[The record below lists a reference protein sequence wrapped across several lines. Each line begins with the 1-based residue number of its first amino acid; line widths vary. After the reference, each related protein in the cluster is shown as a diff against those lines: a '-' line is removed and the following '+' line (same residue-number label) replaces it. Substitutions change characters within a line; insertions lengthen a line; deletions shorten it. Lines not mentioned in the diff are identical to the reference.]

1 MNVYLDNCNIGELEK
16 KYVIEAL
23 ESGFIST
30 RGPLVKKV
38 EDIFGEYLGGYVA
51 ATYSGTAALYLSLK
65 YCLKKYNLDPLKE
78 KIGVIIPSV
87 TFAATAHSAL
97 YNNLI
102 PIFSDIDLDTLNID
116 LNSVEKIIKLAKN
129 KGINVKFIMP
139 VHLYGNPCNMDEILK
154 LSKEQN
160 LIIVEDAAESLA
172 SKYKNILTG
181 TFGEFG
187 AFSFNA
193 NKVITASSGGIIFSK
208 NKQDIEYIRFLTLQA
223 REDWG
228 YYHTDLGYNYRMTN
242 IEAAI
247 LLAQFEKLNY
257 FLNLKKKFFEI
268 YYENFKNYFDIL
280 RFQKITDNSISNYW
294 LITIIFNNKKTNITE
309 FQKKLN
315 EKGIPTRRIFY
326 PLPLMEFY
334 KKYQLVDNLEDF
346 YKNSLYI
353 YNYGLNLP
361 SSTKNTL
368 SSIEYTAKTIT
379 KIISNKEY

>member
-1 MNVYLDNCNIGELEK
+1 MRVYLDNYNIGELEK
-16 KYVIEAL
+16 KYVLEAL

-51 ATYSGTAALYLSLK
+51 ATYSGTAALDLSLK
-65 YCLKKYNLDPLKE
+65 YCIKKYNLDPLKE
-78 KIGVIIPSV
+78 KIGVIIPGL
-87 TFAATAHSAL
+87 TFAASANSAL
-97 YNNLI
+97 YNNLF
-102 PIFSDIDLDTLNID
+102 PLFCDIDLDTLNIET
-116 LNSVEKIIKLAKN
+116 NSAEKIIKLAKN

-154 LSKEQN
+154 LSKEYD
-160 LIIVEDAAESLA
+160 LIIVEDAAESLS

-208 NKQDIEYIRFLTLQA
+208 NKQDIEYIRFLSLQA

-228 YYHTDLGYNYRMTN
+228 YYHKDLGYNYRMTN

-247 LLAQFEKLNY
+247 LLAQFEKLNF
-257 FLNLKKKFFEI
+257 FLNLKKQFFEI
-268 YYENFKNYFDIL
+268 YFEYLKNYFDIL
-280 RFQKITDNSISNYW
+280 RFQKITDNSISNFW
-294 LITIIFNNKKTNITE
+294 LITIIFKNKTNITE

-315 EKGIPTRRIFY
+315 ENSIPTRRIFY
-326 PLPLMEFY
+326 PIPLMEYY

-368 SSIEYTAKTIT
+368 SSIEYTAKTII
-379 KIISNKEY
+379 KIISN